1 MNAACLSRRVVRIV
15 GEGSL
20 PGRVLIIGNIS
31 ERQLQGEGLLRWKQK
46 DLAVAALSACLQP

>member
-46 DLAVAALSACLQP
+46 DLAVAALSACL